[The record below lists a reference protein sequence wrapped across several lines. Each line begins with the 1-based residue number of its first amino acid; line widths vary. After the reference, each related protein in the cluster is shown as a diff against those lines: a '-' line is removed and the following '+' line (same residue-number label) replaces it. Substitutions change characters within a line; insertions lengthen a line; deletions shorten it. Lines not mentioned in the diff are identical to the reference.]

1 MPFGACFLLAFAAAS
16 LLAGPVC
23 LDQDCHASTKHMATN
38 DRHSLELS
46 GNLVG
51 LRSRRFQVRVLGSIP
66 RTALDQIREALLI
79 TLAAGAQHPGSLD
92 HPDDWPTHLDSSCSA
107 AVTAEAA
114 AVM

>member
-1 MPFGACFLLAFAAAS
+1 
-16 LLAGPVC
+16 
-23 LDQDCHASTKHMATN
+23 MATN

-114 AVM
+114 AVMRACLDVGKVTAVGFEPTPLRTGA